1 MVMIEELTPPQSE
14 DGEPLQL
21 EENELLLEE
30 NNDEDASADESLLSP
45 PRGWPECFSTSKAL
59 KSFIELELGGRR
71 VRLSEPPAD
80 EHAELAEGLGL
91 RASDA
96 LTNALRLRS
105 RYGWDVLGGFILFER
120 ASVAGSFVG
129 TPHFWNA
136 NARGLWIDLTPRRH
150 KMLVLVESARTAVPS
165 PEPQEASRLEALRSD
180 ELRRLDRRDAERKAA
195 KKAAKAA
202 EKEAK
207 DREKSAKRAA
217 KEAEARQKQ
226 EEIDNINKMQVN
238 AKCYGGG
245 CCVVCVTR
253 SLSLSLSLTR
263 HALLPSF

>member
-14 DGEPLQL
+14 DDEPLQL

-30 NNDEDASADESLLSP
+30 NNDEDESLLSP

-105 RYGWDVLGGFILFER
+105 RYGWDVRGGFILFDEFSKW
-120 ASVAGSFVG
+120 ALEHTSMAAG
-129 TPHFWNA
+129 
-136 NARGLWIDLTPRRH
+136 
-150 KMLVLVESARTAVPS
+150 
-165 PEPQEASRLEALRSD
+165 
-180 ELRRLDRRDAERKAA
+180 
-195 KKAAKAA
+195 
-202 EKEAK
+202 
-207 DREKSAKRAA
+207 
-217 KEAEARQKQ
+217 
-226 EEIDNINKMQVN
+226 
-238 AKCYGGG
+238 
-245 CCVVCVTR
+245 VCVFSIFKFDLVQLLWCR
-253 SLSLSLSLTR
+253 IRAGAALNAPLSRTVRAKIVVLGGLGNVLGDVPPAR
-263 HALLPSF
+263 AGVMPEVFDLVR